1 MPVEPS
7 DLDVLLDVIRHRKNV
22 RRFKP
27 DPVPEEYVNAIIE
40 AARLAP
46 SGANS
51 QPWEFVVIRDP
62 ERKKR
67 ISDIFIEARKK
78 GDEIQPEFPPTSEAT
93 FRAKIAEA
101 PLLLA
106 IVADP
111 RFMRAYPAYGH
122 RDHIFWESLGIVMEN
137 IHLAATALGPGHLLG
152 HHQHAQR
159 GAHWRGAGSSGAAG
173 SHRGVLAGIP
183 HRRAPRQGP
192 ARPVQHDPLRA
203 PGRRQGTHR
212 RGDREANRHPPH
224 GGHILRRTYRH
235 SRLNRRRSPR
245 PRAGAWGTQP
255 TPIDL
260 QSIPTFRLTHARHG
274 ARIALT
280 LGHA

>member
-137 IHLAATALGPGHLLG
+137 IHLAATALGLG
-152 HHQHAQR
+152 ICWGTINTLNEAPI
-159 GAHWRGAGSSGAAG
+159 GEEL
-173 SHRGVLAGIP
+173 GV
-183 HRRAPRQGP
+183 RAPLVVTEVFSLGFPIAEPP
-192 ARPVQHDPLRA
+192 AKVRRDPSSMIHFERLDVGKVRTDEEIEKLI
-203 PGRRQGTHR
+203 GTRRTA
-212 RGDREANRHPPH
+212 DIYS
-224 GGHILRRTYRH
+224 GGHTDT
-235 SRLNRRRSPR
+235 
-245 PRAGAWGTQP
+245 A
-255 TPIDL
+255 D
-260 QSIPTFRLTHARHG
+260 
-274 ARIALT
+274 
-280 LGHA
+280 